1 MATSSGYPAGLKRLI
16 LPLPSRTASTQ
27 RTPSGALIALLM
39 SAVEDSTLPQAA
51 PLILSIFFDRSMVG
65 AECLHLAIDHSRLAY
80 SEILPDE
87 KRAACLRFLF
97 NALRFFRSV
106 CVKVERVM
114 TGNGSSFDP
123 AATPRRCAGSKSRHL
138 RTYTPNK
145 AQS

>member
-1 MATSSGYPAGLKRLI
+1 MATSSGYPTGLKRLI

-27 RTPSGALIALLM
+27 RTPSGALIALLR

-65 AECLHLAIDHSRLAY
+65 AEYLHLAIDDHSRLAY

-87 KRAACLRFLF
+87 KRASCLRFLF

-114 TGNGSSFDP
+114 TGNGSSF
-123 AATPRRCAGSKSRHL
+123 
-138 RTYTPNK
+138 
-145 AQS
+145 